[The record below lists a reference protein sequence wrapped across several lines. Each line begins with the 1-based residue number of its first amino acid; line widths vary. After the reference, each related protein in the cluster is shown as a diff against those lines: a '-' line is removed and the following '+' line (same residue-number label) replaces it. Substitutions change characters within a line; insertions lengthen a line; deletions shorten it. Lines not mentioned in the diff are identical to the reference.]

1 MILYTDIVSPDD
13 LPELGSDLVAAL
25 AGLQVDDLSHGVAL
39 TDSHLDYSWTRT
51 DLGCSQQT
59 PRPPPAAPH
68 ISSHL
73 GVRQERSGQTSPSV
87 QDQVRQVTPEAGAG
101 VW

>member
-1 MILYTDIVSPDD
+1 MILYTGIVSPDD

-59 PRPPPAAPH
+59 PGHHQPLH
-68 ISSHL
+68 
-73 GVRQERSGQTSPSV
+73 TSPYIWV
-87 QDQVRQVTPEAGAG
+87 FARRGQVRPAPQYRTR
-101 VW
+101 

>member
-1 MILYTDIVSPDD
+1 MILYTGIVSPDD

-51 DLGCSQQT
+51 DPGCSQQT
-59 PRPPPAAPH
+59 PRPPPGHHQPLH
-68 ISSHL
+68 
-73 GVRQERSGQTSPSV
+73 TSPYIWV
-87 QDQVRQVTPEAGAG
+87 FARRGQVRPTPQYRTR
-101 VW
+101 